1 MARRI
6 RDLNLNRSL
15 GSVYVAS
22 IYFLGDVHNDERV
35 FLADF
40 LAAIYRQLAPMGESK
55 SMLASTLE
63 GYPTIAEALHIR
75 LAGMKEDD
83 RCFVLIDSIDQCIP
97 SLRDLLERE
106 ILALQ
111 KRGMNIMITSR
122 LPIYE
127 FQKLKFCD
135 CHEWNEY
142 DESMTFYYR
151 CMSCTEHICC
161 LPCKEEEKSCPQWYV
176 YFVLLSLF

>member
-6 RDLNLNRSL
+6 RDFNLNESP

-22 IYFLGDVHNDERV
+22 IYFLDDVHNDERV

-40 LAAIYRQLAPMGESK
+40 LAAIYRQLTPMRESK
-55 SMLASTLE
+55 STLASNIE
-63 GYPTIAEALHIR
+63 GSPTIAEALQIR
-75 LAGMKEDD
+75 LADMKEDD
-83 RCFVLIDSIDQCIP
+83 RCFVLIDGMDQCTS
-97 SLRDLLERE
+97 SLRDLLEQE

-111 KRGMNIMITSR
+111 KLGMNIMITSR

-135 CHEWNEY
+135 CHEPNEY
-142 DESMTFYYR
+142 DESMMFYYR
-151 CMSCTEHICC
+151 CMSCTENICC
-161 LPCKEEEKSCPQWYV
+161 LPCKEEEKSCPKWYV
-176 YFVLLSLF
+176 YFRFA